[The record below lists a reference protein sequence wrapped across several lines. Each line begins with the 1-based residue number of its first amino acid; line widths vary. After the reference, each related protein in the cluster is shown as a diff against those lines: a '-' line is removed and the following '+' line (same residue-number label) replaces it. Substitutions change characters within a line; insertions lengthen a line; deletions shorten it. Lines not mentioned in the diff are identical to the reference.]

1 MTYSHVHLENV
12 LLCNFE
18 DNSLSLYL
26 TFYKNYHR
34 TPYTERHLF
43 LFCLNRGPAIFWLIA
58 QYCTEKCFYSSFHK
72 CLYLCHLCGQVS
84 SYSTVYTFKGSLA
97 NLGLLLGFEGWKM
110 IMTTKLI
117 QKVLYSGKDKC
128 RESNC
133 FSANFCPKG

>member
-1 MTYSHVHLENV
+1 MSTLENV
-12 LLCNFE
+12 LLYNFE

-26 TFYKNYHR
+26 KCNKKLIIIEPHILKDTFFILFEQGSCSFVVNSTVLHR
-34 TPYTERHLF
+34 KMLLYVVHFTR
-43 LFCLNRGPAIFWLIA
+43 
-58 QYCTEKCFYSSFHK
+58 Q

-84 SYSTVYTFKGSLA
+84 SLA

-110 IMTTKLI
+110 IMTANSESI
-117 QKVLYSGKDKC
+117 VFSGKDKC